1 MTDLDLDAAPR
12 RARLPDAALPPL
24 AGGPPVPLRANRH
37 AAVVVLLDG
46 APDARGAEYLRAL
59 ADAEPALA
67 GWDGRVLV
75 VVSGPDAAAAAA
87 ADGAAD
93 GAFGAAFG
101 ALRLPFPVVGD
112 AAGSVA
118 AGAVVA
124 PPAVVVADQWGE
136 VHWSA
141 AVGPGREWPA
151 PAELEQWLR
160 FLAVRCAG

>member
-1 MTDLDLDAAPR
+1 MTDLDPDAAPR

-24 AGGPPVPLRANRH
+24 AGGPPVPLRANRR
-37 AAVVVLLDG
+37 AAVLVLLGG
-46 APDARGAEYLRAL
+46 APDAGGAEYLRAL

-75 VVSGPDAAAAAA
+75 VVSGPDAAADA
-87 ADGAAD
+87 
-93 GAFGAAFG
+93 AFGAAFG
-101 ALRLPFPVVGD
+101 ALRLPFPVLAD
-112 AAGSVA
+112 AAGTVA
-118 AGAVVA
+118 AGAAVA
-124 PPAVVVADQWGE
+124 PPAVVVVDQWGE

-141 AVGPGREWPA
+141 AVGPDRGWPA